1 MEEILGLQAKLVLES
16 NYKNVNL
23 VEENGESF
31 LTMDYDATES
41 FYETIKELQKF
52 EEFEN
57 MVPDEILEKAV
68 ISILTESMKV
78 IDDEDN

>member
-31 LTMDYDATES
+31 LTMDYDTTES

-52 EEFEN
+52 EEFKN